1 MKFFIEEILEND
13 AIKEILLADKET
25 AKEGKRIAD
34 EIISTGDIP
43 GLEAGFLPIFVLAHL
58 ADHVLEFNSSKGIA
72 KEITVATLKDVNI
85 WLDNYQVQYGKLGL
99 GEFCWLKYHYT
110 GDLFRLGRLQ
120 FRIEKCLPGVPEGDV
135 AIETHIPQGE
145 PLNIDACLESFSL
158 AKDFFKKFYPQHNP
172 KYFMCDSWL
181 LNPNLAKVLP
191 EESNIVKFM
200 RLWETFPFPADNNTQ
215 VVNRVF
221 GLGFKKENLKDA
233 PENTSL
239 QKAMKAYL
247 LAGGE
252 MNMAGGC
259 RKI

>member
-13 AIKEILLADKET
+13 RIKEILLKDTET
-25 AKEGKRIAD
+25 AAEGKKIAD
-34 EIISTGDIP
+34 EIIATGNVP
-43 GLEAGFLPIFVLAHL
+43 SLSAGFLPIFVLAYL
-58 ADHVLEFNSSKGIA
+58 ADYALELNSSKGIS
-72 KEITVATLKDVNI
+72 KDITVATLKDVNI
-85 WLDNYQVQYGKLGL
+85 WLDNYETQYGKLGL
-99 GEFCWLKYHYT
+99 AEFCWLKYHYT

-120 FRIEKCLPGVPEGDV
+120 FRIEKCLEGVPSGEV

-145 PLNIDACLESFSL
+145 PLKVDACLESFAM
-158 AKDFFKKFYPQHNP
+158 AKEFFKKFYPQYAP
-172 KYFMCDSWL
+172 EYFMCDSWL

-215 VVNRVF
+215 VINRVF
-221 GLGFKKENLKDA
+221 GLGFKKENLPNA
-233 PENTSL
+233 PETTSL